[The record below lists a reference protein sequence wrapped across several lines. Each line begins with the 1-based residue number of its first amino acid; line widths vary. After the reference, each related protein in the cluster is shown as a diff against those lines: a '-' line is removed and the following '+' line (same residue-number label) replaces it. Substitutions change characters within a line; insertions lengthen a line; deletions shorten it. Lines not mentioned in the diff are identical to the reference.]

1 MSSDAADAALT
12 LDHTRAAFDVWRAAH
27 LLIEQHGQDAQ
38 HTAAFLA
45 TARKAKGDP
54 VGERVWLRV
63 MMAVRELKR
72 IRRKDSE
79 HLN

>member
-1 MSSDAADAALT
+1 MSIDTTADLT
-12 LDHTRAAFDVWRAAH
+12 WDHTRSAFDVWRAAH
-27 LLIEQHGQDAQ
+27 LLIEQHGRDAQ

-54 VGERVWLRV
+54 AGERVWLRV

-72 IRRKDSE
+72 GRRRDSE

>member
-1 MSSDAADAALT
+1 MSIDTAAALT
-12 LDHTRAAFDVWRAAH
+12 LDYTRAAFDVWRAAN
-27 LLIEQHGQDAQ
+27 LLIEQHGDDAQ

-45 TARKAKGDP
+45 NARRAKGDP
-54 VGERVWLRV
+54 SGERVWLRV

-72 IRRKDSE
+72 GRRRDTE